1 MDASKVNEGLMERD
15 PPTKKY
21 IFVDIHIGY
30 GLEVAQA
37 WALAQTPGPN
47 FWLAVNKPQPNFQK
61 CSKQAQA

>member
-1 MDASKVNEGLMERD
+1 MDASKVNEGSMERD

-47 FWLAVNKPQPNFQK
+47 FWLAVNKPQP
-61 CSKQAQA
+61 